1 MPQGLRDGD
10 ELADV
15 DEADVAGVRTED
27 RRLVSRQRR
36 LAALLQGECPA
47 RIGHGFADHQFGFAR
62 QPIHNVVDADRLRD
76 VIDEIDE
83 PADTDQRQQHR
94 TRDARDRYER
104 VRQCPRGRQR
114 RDAVGERSEEEAER
128 PLRGPVPG
136 EADQNAR

>member
-10 ELADV
+10 ELANV

-47 RIGHGFADHQFGFAR
+47 RIGHELADHQFGFAR

-83 PADTDQRQQHR
+83 PADTDQRQLHR

-128 PLRGPVPG
+128 PLRGPVSG